1 MLLMPC
7 RLRFTGF
14 LFEAIR
20 NAVNYGNLIRL
31 ISLVISEYL

>member
-1 MLLMPC
+1 MLLKPY
-7 RLRFTGF
+7 RLHFTGF

-31 ISLVISEYL
+31 ISSVISEHL